1 MEKAWTD
8 TPTSAQYPWQSPS
21 YFALLLEKI
30 GIKSCT
36 IAWYAFIFMSLYIMH
51 LYLQLPASVYPDW
64 VNRTSTYPKRFFI
77 DLSICAPH
85 PVCAPLQNSDV
96 DPITQY
102 LRNMPVYR
110 SAPLLD
116 DVIFHKFM
124 ILFYVQHKT
133 TVLPKALNRAQ
144 RSILRSFQGV

>member
-1 MEKAWTD
+1 MTNFFSFRYGESLDRHANFRTVPVAITVLFRIVTGEDWN
-8 TPTSAQYPWQSPS
+8 
-21 YFALLLEKI
+21 KI
-30 GIKSCT
+30 MHDCMVCFHI
-36 IAWYAFIFMSLYIMH
+36 YMH

-116 DVIFHKFM
+116 DVIFHKFL

-133 TVLPKALNRAQ
+133 AALPKALSR
-144 RSILRSFQGV
+144 